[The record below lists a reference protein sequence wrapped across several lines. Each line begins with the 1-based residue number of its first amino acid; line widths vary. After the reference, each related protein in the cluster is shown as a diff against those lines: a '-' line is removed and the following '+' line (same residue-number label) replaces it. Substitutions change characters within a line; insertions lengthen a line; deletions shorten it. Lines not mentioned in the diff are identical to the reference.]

1 MESDAFHLTKEAD
14 PAGEIVLSAEG
25 YLDDAGGAEIQREAG
40 AALSSGYT
48 RLRIDLEAVVLFNC
62 AGARQLL
69 TALKEL
75 ELGGKTVRLV
85 GVRPPLKRALGYAA
99 SDGC

>member
-1 MESDAFHLTKEAD
+1 MESDAFQLTKEAD

-25 YLDDAGGAEIQREAG
+25 YLDDAGGAELNREAG
-40 AALSSGYT
+40 AALATGHT

-62 AGARQLL
+62 AGARRLL
-69 TALKEL
+69 TALDDLKRE
-75 ELGGKTVRLV
+75 GKKVRLV
-85 GVRPPLKRALGYAA
+85 GVRPPLKRALGCAA